1 MSCSYTYKGHAI
13 GNIRQLDDFLLSR
26 KIFESTLGDVVFS
39 KNSTKQLASMNK
51 INIINKDAE
60 DLGKRYAEAKANAQ
74 VIDGE
79 EVLKATRPYVGVSEF
94 MSGLRNDQ
102 GKLWFPEF
110 TTEYWANQYINWSN
124 GNYTQDEK
132 NVFFNGD
139 ESKVY
144 SLELG
149 NQKEW
154 RNLDGSL
161 KDTFGSAEQNKF
173 RQLMED
179 KWKHQASYGNDIHA
193 ILQNYF
199 SKTSTGKYRYEL
211 WEESPMQLANSIKY
225 LRKHGLISNSMTDEK
240 INSILTIAKELK
252 EQLQTKYGKNC
263 AFYPEITVSAD
274 LNHEYEGRDDLKVLG
289 RLDLLVIDENGI
301 PHIFDYKTSPKSYID
316 YASAKK
322 LTFTYQQAIYERMLR
337 RYGFNT
343 LGTDINIIPL
353 KLDGFRK
360 EGNDWV
366 YDDVIKG
373 DNILIQ
379 DITELANK
387 ETVGNN
393 IDEYIE
399 APLVIDGNAES
410 TIETV
415 TKQMQK
421 CFTNYGKVKTDEEIK
436 ALIDKQGGFKVND
449 QLGTLEFQPKGWTRT
464 ISVKNEGNAEAELF
478 KKVKQFITGQKERS
492 LKNTQTIIKALREAQ
507 SEDSRTLQL
516 PNNMSD
522 WLKTRLSK
530 YCSSSW
536 EVMNT
541 PAQDIAEQFGII
553 LLYNK
558 TIDVVEVVK
567 ISNSDLYYQHSWGQG
582 RTNLLGSKE
591 ADLNEDSKS
600 DSLILKA
607 VTGNI
612 ELMETMAVLNTM
624 EFNKPLQI
632 ANIAVLNPIYGQG
645 TEANSNKE
653 LMYNW
658 QKLRQTFDLEG
669 DNKFGDSIKL
679 LSLAEKTNIEYQDIM
694 SRVNDRWQQQNLANF
709 KPAFTQLQGA
719 LIPNNTE
726 ESINALMDIKAKLE
740 KSFGM
745 SKDIITKGENT
756 GKSIY
761 ADYQNYD
768 QQYVKTLYQMVLRS
782 IAELSGLDIRQEV
795 KAHDNWLDSVNIL
808 NNGVSGNY
816 IDNAGNFKNRL
827 LNQVTS
833 IALEGYQNAR
843 DTIYSRVRKLTAA
856 VEELKR
862 QEGYNVVKEHTF
874 GNQTSLYDGMME
886 FTADGDLRFVNPW
899 SNDCHLNP
907 AKKEFLKK
915 AILEFNKDSHPDW
928 SQQTVESKIATND
941 TEFFQ
946 VPLLEASFA
955 SKVNT
960 DGWLGWLKNKLKM
973 FTSKKNFKE
982 ALEQFQTQWLTDK
995 VDQAQSTDGEIFKAL
1010 NRMDQGHG
1018 MDRIQMIE
1026 NLRKKHGD
1034 GFFERDIERLLGAH
1048 IMAYST
1054 QQVMESRLPLIKA
1067 AYISLAVMGNNQG
1080 QDYSSDEKFIKEY
1093 VQSKINHLSI
1103 TDPKL
1108 RKIKG
1113 ALGMLQQGA
1122 SWMALAFSPLQMT
1135 YQSLEGIW
1143 KDAKLIITK
1152 PDGKETFTLKN
1163 MKDSAKIVYKELFNY
1178 SDIPSVT
1185 EAINAVFGINDMD
1198 SISFAQNNSSNTNG
1212 FFNFFGRTAY
1222 HFASRPDFYNRMT
1235 IFVSQML
1242 HDGSYYAHSV
1252 DKNGILH
1259 YDMKKDERFKA
1270 LFNSPKNSEAYN
1282 KAFSLYLATAQQLV
1296 REGATNPDGSLFKVD
1311 LDKPNLPKA
1320 YSNKE
1325 SESMKAIGDTM
1336 YGYYDNSK
1344 KSLMQATMLG
1354 GLIMQMK
1361 TYWSSKKNQYLA
1373 PGGIKAQGK
1382 WEQMVSPNGKKCF
1395 YSLND
1400 EGKIDKNSM
1409 PVEEGDPRASKVPF
1423 MQWKGKFEEG
1433 VLITLWDIIKRTKK
1447 HHGNI
1452 KQAWKEKING
1462 NDELSKLYASNIKL
1476 LISDM
1481 LGYILIGGLISA
1493 LLKGFADDE
1502 IKKARKSK
1510 HFEDALSAT
1519 GANFLY
1525 KTVYNSALDMHFFK
1539 SIFETSI
1546 DWNPFS
1552 LSFMSSQVSN
1562 AWDMVMGDQS
1572 FSKTV
1577 CGAFSAT
1584 RQLRPM
1590 FTCLEDQLKED

>member
-1 MSCSYTYKGHAI
+1 MSCNYTYKGHVI
-13 GNIRQLDDFLLSR
+13 GNVQQLDDFLLSKKR
-26 KIFESTLGDVVFS
+26 FEPILGDTVFS
-39 KNSTKQLASMNK
+39 KSTKQLASMNR
-51 INIINKDAE
+51 INTINKDAE
-60 DLGKRYAEAKANAQ
+60 DLGKRYAEAKARAQ
-74 VIDGE
+74 IIDGE
-79 EVLKATRPYVGVSEF
+79 EVLKATRPFVGVSEF

-124 GNYTQDEK
+124 GIYTQDEIE
-132 NVFFNGD
+132 VFFNGD
-139 ESKVY
+139 KSKIY

-154 RNLDGSL
+154 RKPDGSL
-161 KDTFGSAEQNKF
+161 KDTFGSVDQNKF

-179 KWKHQASYGNDIHA
+179 KWKYQASYGNDIHA

-199 SKTSTGKYRYEL
+199 SKASSGKYRYEL
-211 WEESPMQLANSIKY
+211 WDESPMQLANSIKY
-225 LRKHGLISNSMTDEK
+225 LRKHNLISNSMTDEK
-240 INSILTIAKELK
+240 INSILNIVKELK
-252 EQLQTKYGKNC
+252 NQLQSKYGKDC
-263 AFYPEITVSAD
+263 VFYPEITVSAD
-274 LNHEYEGRDDLKVLG
+274 LNHEYENRDDLKVLG
-289 RLDLLVIDENGI
+289 RLDLLVIDENGV
-301 PHIFDYKTSPKSYID
+301 PHIFDYKTSPKNYID

-322 LTFTYQQAIYERMLR
+322 LTFTYQQSIYERMLR

-360 EGNDWV
+360 EGDNWV
-366 YDDVIKG
+366 YNDVVKG
-373 DNILIQ
+373 DNTLIQ
-379 DITELANK
+379 DITEAANK
-387 ETVGNN
+387 ETIANN

-399 APLVIDGNAES
+399 APLVIDGNAEA

-415 TKQMQK
+415 TKQMQE

-436 ALIDKQGGFKVND
+436 ALIEKQGGFKVND

-507 SEDSRTLQL
+507 SEDSRSIQL
-516 PNNMSD
+516 PNGMSD

-530 YCSSSW
+530 YCSKSW
-536 EVMNT
+536 EVMDT
-541 PAQDIAEQFGII
+541 PAQEVAEQFGMI
-553 LLYNK
+553 LLYNS
-558 TIDVVEVVK
+558 TIDVMEVVK
-567 ISNSDLYYQHSWGQG
+567 ISNSDLYYQHNWGQG

-600 DSLILKA
+600 DSLIMKA

-612 ELMETMAVLNTM
+612 ELMEAMAVLNTM
-624 EFNKPLQI
+624 EFNKPIQI
-632 ANIAVLNPIYGQG
+632 SNIAVLNPIYGQG

-658 QKLRQTFDLEG
+658 QRLRQVFDLKGE
-669 DNKFGDSIKL
+669 NKFGNSIKL
-679 LSLAEKTNIEYQDIM
+679 LSLAEKTNREYQDIM

-709 KPAFTQLQGA
+709 KPAFTQLQSA
-719 LIPNNTE
+719 LIPNNIE
-726 ESINALMDIKAKLE
+726 ESINALMDIKTKLE
-740 KSFGM
+740 KNFGM
-745 SKDIITKGENT
+745 AKDIITKGENT
-756 GKSIY
+756 GKSVY

-768 QQYVKTLYQMVLRS
+768 QQYIKTIYQMVLRS

-795 KAHDNWLDSVNIL
+795 KAHSNWIDSVNIL

-843 DTIYSRVRKLTAA
+843 DTIYSRIRHLTTA

-862 QEGYNVVKEHTF
+862 QEGYSSLKEHTF
-874 GNQTSLYDGMME
+874 GNQTSLYEGMIE
-886 FTADGDLRFVNPW
+886 FTPDGDLRFVNPW
-899 SNDCHLNP
+899 SADCHLSQ
-907 AKKEFLKK
+907 AKKEFLKQ

-928 SQQTVESKIATND
+928 AQPIIDSKISSND
-941 TEFFQ
+941 IEFFQ

-960 DGWLGWLKNKLKM
+960 DGWVGWLKNKLKM
-973 FTSKKNFKE
+973 FSSRSNFKE
-982 ALEQFQTQWLTDK
+982 AVERFQTEWLTDK
-995 VDQAQSTDGEIFKAL
+995 IDQAQSMDGEIFKAL

-1018 MDRIQMIE
+1018 VDRLQMIE

-1034 GFFERDIERLLGAH
+1034 GFFERDIEKLLGAH

-1054 QQVMESRLPLIKA
+1054 QQVMEGRLPLIKA

-1108 RKIKG
+1108 RKVKG

-1152 PDGKETFTLKN
+1152 PDGKDTFTLQN

-1178 SDIPSVT
+1178 SDTPSVT

-1252 DKNGILH
+1252 DEKGILH
-1259 YDMKKDERFKA
+1259 YDMKKDERFRA
-1270 LFNSPKNSEAYN
+1270 LFNSPKGSEAYN

-1296 REGATNPDGSLFKVD
+1296 REGATNTDGSAFKVD
-1311 LDKPNLPKA
+1311 LDNPNLPKA

-1325 SESMKAIGDTM
+1325 SEAMKAIGDTM

-1382 WEQMVSPNGKKCF
+1382 WEQMISPNGKKCY

-1400 EGKIDKNSM
+1400 EGKIDNNSM
-1409 PVEEGDPRASKVPF
+1409 PVEEGDPRASQIPF

-1433 VLITLWDIIKRTKK
+1433 VLITLWDIIKRTKE

-1452 KQAWKEKING
+1452 KQAWKEKVNG
-1462 NDELSKLYASNIKL
+1462 DDLSKLYVSNIKL

-1481 LGYILIGGLISA
+1481 LGFILIGGLLSA
-1493 LLKGFADDE
+1493 LLKGLADDE

-1510 HFEDALSAT
+1510 HFEDALTAT

-1525 KTVYNSALDMHFFK
+1525 KTVHNSALDMNFLS
-1539 SIFETSI
+1539 SIFETSV

-1562 AWDMVMGDQS
+1562 IWDMAIGDQS

-1584 RQLRPM
+1584 RQFRPI
-1590 FTCLEDQLKED
+1590 FTCLESQLKED